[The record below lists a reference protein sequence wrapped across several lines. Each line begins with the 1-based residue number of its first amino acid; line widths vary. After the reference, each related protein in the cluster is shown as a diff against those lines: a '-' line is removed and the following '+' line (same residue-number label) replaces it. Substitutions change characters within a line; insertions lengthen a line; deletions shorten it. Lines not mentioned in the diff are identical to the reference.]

1 MTFQWFDII
10 PVLTVFTLAIVSPGP
25 NFILVTKVALSN
37 SRRAGLY
44 TAFGVAS
51 GSGLF
56 ALAGMTGLLLL
67 ITSIPHFPVLMRFLG
82 GGYLTWLG
90 IDMLRHCRRVT
101 SVPATE
107 LSTASPDLPVLQS
120 YRLGLLTNLTNPKA
134 WAFYLSLFSLVM
146 QPGTALG
153 VKILLNLAMFAIS
166 FGWYAIVVL
175 LISDR
180 RIQPRF
186 LKAQPIIQ
194 GGLGL
199 MLMLLGGRFLL
210 G

>member
-1 MTFQWFDII
+1 MTFPWYDII

-25 NFILVTKVALSN
+25 NFILVTKVALSD

-44 TAFGVAS
+44 TAFGVAC

-56 ALAGMTGLLLL
+56 AFAGMTGLLLL
-67 ITSIPHFPVLMRFLG
+67 ITSIPHFHALMRVLG
-82 GGYLTWLG
+82 GGYLCWLG
-90 IDMLRHCRRVT
+90 LNMLWHWRRVAKPANT
-101 SVPATE
+101 DILLPDQGLASVMAW
-107 LSTASPDLPVLQS
+107 
-120 YRLGLLTNLTNPKA
+120 RIGLLTNLTNPKA

-146 QPGTALG
+146 QPGTAVS

-180 RIQPRF
+180 RVQPRF
-186 LKAQPIIQ
+186 LRAQPYIQ
-194 GGLGL
+194 AGLGC
-199 MLMLLGGRFLL
+199 MLVLLGGRFLF